1 MESLSPNFFV
11 NDMNATIVF
20 YELLGFSVTMSV
32 PEESPD
38 LVWAMMAN
46 GSVNL
51 MFQTMESLA
60 GELPQ
65 INRTDG
71 GSLLLYINVKDINAL
86 FERVKDKVTI
96 LKGMETTFYGATEFS
111 ILDNNNYVLTFAQ
124 HEH

>member
-11 NDMNATIVF
+11 NDMNATIAF

-65 INRTDG
+65 INRTEAVPLPHRSTACCAAAIT
-71 GSLLLYINVKDINAL
+71 SLSDASP
-86 FERVKDKVTI
+86 R
-96 LKGMETTFYGATEFS
+96 
-111 ILDNNNYVLTFAQ
+111 
-124 HEH
+124 